1 MARPG
6 LLLAAA
12 WLCVVVT
19 DAALLSNGVALGR
32 GGGDLIAMADG
43 KGKDKTWVRIV
54 LLSTPAA
61 VFGSVGT
68 GPRPDTP

>member
-19 DAALLSNGVALGR
+19 DAALISYGVSLWRRGR
-32 GGGDLIAMADG
+32 DLIAKADG